1 MFQRVRPL
9 PSLAL
14 TLLFATTP
22 LWAQKTLAKL
32 PQVSI
37 AAPSQMH
44 VARDEFLRLHHWVDA
59 RGRWQAF
66 KVAPRNVD
74 AMTGD
79 QLRYEAAQLTRTH
92 RWDEA
97 SQRWVKKDRSPVA
110 QRLAPTRF

>member
-1 MFQRVRPL
+1 MLQRVQSL
-9 PSLAL
+9 PVMAL

-22 LWAQKTLAKL
+22 LWAQKTSAKL
-32 PQVSI
+32 PLLGTE
-37 AAPSQMH
+37 APGHMQ
-44 VARDEFLRLHHWVDA
+44 VARDEFLRQNHWDES
-59 RGRWQAF
+59 RGRWQSF

-97 SQRWVKKDRSPVA
+97 SQRWVKKERSPTVQRQA
-110 QRLAPTRF
+110 QARS